1 MKAAVLHFI
10 IISFAGLA
18 LIKILSAVLKIRW
31 STLRTSVPRRTNF
44 IDIGQGNN
52 YPAINI
58 RKFGAKNKV
67 WPNLHH

>member
-18 LIKILSAVLKIRW
+18 LIKILFAVLKTRW
-31 STLRTSVPRRTNF
+31 SILRTAVPRRTNF
-44 IDIGQGNN
+44 IDIGPGNN

-58 RKFGAKNKV
+58 RNFGAKNKV
-67 WPNLHH
+67 RPNLHR